1 MASQLI
7 AHVAAWYIPTGQ
19 PLVNDMDGLTIDGAY
34 RLEAQRMHAELER
47 RARRQP
53 LCVEIDIRPVKNK
66 RTLDQ
71 NRLMW
76 ALLNRLALALSGD
89 TPGGVTAEQCY
100 LDLLAEFGA
109 EVEIWRVPVKA
120 LPALRNTYRVVQ
132 MVELLDDGYCM
143 ARLGLGS
150 SSFLI
155 RVLNGVLIFLHN
167 SGTISRSI
175 RAGSCLAHKVCQR
188 LGFAGILQVPLLYRI
203 ALDDQ
208 LQGRGSRHT
217 ATCQDFQYRVEH
229 SVLGGHLGRDS
240 HIYKG
245 APLIAPQHRVVNV
258 QVVALAHAYIGLSIL
273 GQLVGRAAFIQ
284 CHSQNR
290 YCFIELH

>member
-47 RARRQP
+47 RARGQP

-109 EVEIWRVPVKA
+109 EVETWRVPVKA
-120 LPALRNTYRVVQ
+120 MPALRNTYRVVQ
-132 MVELLDDGYCM
+132 MVELLDNGYCM
-143 ARLGLGS
+143 ARLGMGS
-150 SSFLI
+150 SSFTRQQMHEFIERIFDRLSEA
-155 RVLNGVLIFLHN
+155 GV
-167 SGTISRSI
+167 
-175 RAGSCLAHKVCQR
+175 
-188 LGFAGILQVPLLYRI
+188 
-203 ALDDQ
+203 DDAE
-208 LQGRGSRHT
+208 T
-217 ATCQDFQYRVEH
+217 TEQYRDW
-229 SVLGGHLGRDS
+229 R
-240 HIYKG
+240 
-245 APLIAPQHRVVNV
+245 RVD
-258 QVVALAHAYIGLSIL
+258 GL
-273 GQLVGRAAFIQ
+273 
-284 CHSQNR
+284 H
-290 YCFIELH
+290 